1 MKLDFIAK
9 DQELLNVTKS
19 LLKFVLEEFSNIDPQ
34 EDMRM
39 SEMIHCAEVLIKYPN
54 QDPQFKKRRWLEDWS
69 EFIDL
74 DFSYGK
80 YTVLPVE
87 ALEPSTG
94 HEVRIL
100 QKDID
105 LQLLLLGIQKM
116 ENIYSIDVS
125 ICPEWILSEIQH
137 LKTFDERYRYFQN
150 LGFERYCKFIREQ
163 KELGNL

>member
-87 ALEPSTG
+87 ALEPPTG
-94 HEVRIL
+94 HEIRIL
-100 QKDID
+100 KKDIE
-105 LQLLLLGIQKM
+105 LQLELLGIKKT
-116 ENIYSIDVS
+116 EGIYCINVS
-125 ICPEWILSEIQH
+125 ICPKELLNTILENYKDLNNIQ
-137 LKTFDERYRYFQN
+137 FDELGIDRYRRF
-150 LGFERYCKFIREQ
+150 LEEQ
-163 KELGNL
+163 KELGNI